1 MTREEALK
9 HINDSTAES
18 KNKLDDTVRAL
29 RMEIDNSPSP
39 RYVMLSEKAF
49 ETVMFDVIRYRWA
62 EQYPD
67 AFLTCHVTGEE
78 YERLPK
84 AMYTYYIKTI
94 NGSLKEFMKLNE
106 LEDYHIHRLGY
117 TDENRMDMFK
127 KRLRFIEELLNDD
140 IDIAKWCLNNVCI

>member
-1 MTREEALK
+1 MTREEAIK
-9 HINDSTAES
+9 YINNFAEES
-18 KNKLDDTVRAL
+18 KKKLDDVVCGL
-29 RMEIDNSPSP
+29 RMEIDNSQSP
-39 RYVMLSEKAF
+39 RYVMLSEKNF
-49 ETVMFDVIRYRWA
+49 ESIMFDIIRYKWT

-67 AFLTCHVTGEE
+67 AFLICYVTGEE
-78 YERLPK
+78 YDRIPK
-84 AMYTYYIKTI
+84 SMYTYFIKTI

-106 LEDYHIHRLGY
+106 LEDYHIHRIGY